1 MTPSKISKA
10 AQGTMEVIMRL
21 ALVICLPVSTQK
33 QLFTFS
39 NMVLCHPVLSLSP
52 PPSLFISSSPS
63 QPLSVSSSTFS
74 PNHNRFL
81 SLSLCLPRFSSH
93 IFSILLTVF
102 LSLFS
107 LWPFLHPV
115 LLSLPIFPPPASPTT
130 HFSPSDLISLVTAFY
145 LFSENISIE

>member
-10 AQGTMEVIMRL
+10 AQGTIEVIMRL

-39 NMVLCHPVLSLSP
+39 NMVLCHLMLSLSP

-74 PNHNRFL
+74 PNHKCSL
-81 SLSLCLPRFSSH
+81 SLSPTLFFPH
-93 IFSILLTVF
+93 IFHFACRLSVLVF
-102 LSLFS
+102 FMAISS
-107 LWPFLHPV
+107 
-115 LLSLPIFPPPASPTT
+115 S
-130 HFSPSDLISLVTAFY
+130 SPSFTAYFPTSCLTHNT
-145 LFSENISIE
+145 LFTI